1 LQENLVSFLDVQ
13 KDYTSATDATR
24 KLIFIDKVSED
35 INHAIEQID
44 I

>member
-1 LQENLVSFLDVQ
+1 VQ
-13 KDYTSATDATR
+13 KNYAAATDATR

-35 INHAIEQID
+35 INRAIEQLD

>member
-1 LQENLVSFLDVQ
+1 LLDVQ
-13 KDYTSATDATR
+13 KNYITATDATR

-35 INHAIEQID
+35 INRAIEQID